1 MLQTCN
7 ENQCH
12 DFQELWTIAHHL
24 YDRIFHE
31 ISEHIAAIPVN
42 GIKIVHQIMHSL
54 SDRIGSNVWNRKN
67 LTPLG
72 WGDFGIEV
80 DIWKRRHS
88 GRGIFWKGA
97 GWDRMEDLARILKG
111 RTLGW
116 KILKAGILEGRIL
129 GGEHFAGVGHSEK
142 GWFGRRAL

>member
-1 MLQTCN
+1 MIVCYRPVMKTNVMISRNYEQLHIICMIEYFMKSQN
-7 ENQCH
+7 ILLP
-12 DFQELWTIAHHL
+12 FLSMEL
-24 YDRIFHE
+24 
-31 ISEHIAAIPVN
+31 
-42 GIKIVHQIMHSL
+42 KL

-129 GGEHFAGVGHSEK
+129 GGEHFAGVGHSGK
-142 GWFGRRAL
+142 G